1 MLGPN
6 AVLPTAG
13 AARTASPLSVYDYL
27 KRTSLVHVTQRRISA
42 PGGGGATLAEYEGF
56 DGHALAVS
64 PWRDTP
70 PQ

>member
-1 MLGPN
+1 
-6 AVLPTAG
+6 VLPTAG

-27 KRTSLVHVTQRRISA
+27 KRTSLVHVTEAGYPPLAKAAR
-42 PGGGGATLAEYEGF
+42 TLAEYEGF

-70 PQ
+70 PK